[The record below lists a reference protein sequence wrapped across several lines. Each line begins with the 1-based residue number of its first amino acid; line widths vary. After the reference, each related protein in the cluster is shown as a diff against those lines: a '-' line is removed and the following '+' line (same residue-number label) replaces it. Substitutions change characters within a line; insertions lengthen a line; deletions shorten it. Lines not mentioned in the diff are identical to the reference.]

1 MGILTEYIDRKLDW
15 PGIQAERKKQLT
27 RISELRKGRAIFTF
41 ASNLS
46 KGGCPISIDFDDRIH
61 IFDQIDNLEGDKIDI
76 ILETPG
82 GFAEVV
88 EDIVEYIRGKF
99 SEVAIII
106 PGYAKSA
113 GTIMAMA
120 GDEILMEPA
129 SALGPIDAQMTR
141 GEKRFSADAFLEGLD
156 KIKDEVQKVKKLNLA
171 YVPILQS
178 ISPGEIQACINAQ
191 NFSKE
196 LVTKWLS
203 KYKFKFWE
211 KHSTSGKKVTDS
223 EKEMRASE
231 IAEELCDHG
240 KWLTHGRSVT
250 IKHLTDMRLKV
261 TDYSKND
268 ELFDAIR
275 RYYVLLK
282 MSFDTANV
290 FKIYE
295 TMSTQLYRFDISSA
309 TPVPQVEHDKAEI
322 RLVCQKCKTEL
333 TLQANLKEGIEL
345 QKGNIPFP
353 EDNIC
358 ICPICNTRHDVNA
371 LRMQVESQT
380 KKKIV

>member
-1 MGILTEYIDRKLDW
+1 M
-15 PGIQAERKKQLT
+15 
-27 RISELRKGRAIFTF
+27 TF
-41 ASNLS
+41 ASDLS
-46 KGGCPISIDFDDRIH
+46 KGGAPISIDFDDRIH

-88 EDIVEYIRGKF
+88 EDIVEYIRGRF
-99 SEVAIII
+99 SEVAMII

-129 SALGPIDAQMTR
+129 SALGPIDAQMIR
-141 GEKRFSADAFLEGLD
+141 GEKRFSADAFLEGLE
-156 KIKDEVQKVKKLNLA
+156 KIKDEVETNKKLNLA

-211 KHSTSGKKVTDS
+211 KHSTSGEKVTDT
-223 EKEMRASE
+223 EKKKRASE

-250 IKHLTDMRLKV
+250 IKDFTDMRLKV
-261 TDYSKND
+261 TDYSKD
-268 ELFDAIR
+268 KDLFNAIR
-275 RYYVLLK
+275 RYYTLLK
-282 MSFDTANV
+282 MSFDTTNL

-295 TMSTQLYRFDISSA
+295 TQSTQLYRFEISSGSPA
-309 TPVPQVEHDKAEI
+309 PQVVHDKVEI
-322 RLVCQKCKTEL
+322 RFKCSKCKTESK
-333 TLQANLKEGIEL
+333 LQANLK
-345 QKGNIPFP
+345 KGVALLKGSIPFP
-353 EDNIC
+353 EDNIF
-358 ICPICNTRHDVNA
+358 ICPSCNNRNDLSTV
-371 LRMQVESQT
+371 RMQVESQI

>member
-15 PGIQAERKKQLT
+15 PGLEAERKKQLT
-27 RISELRKGRAIFTF
+27 KISELRGGRAIFTF
-41 ASNLS
+41 ASDMSNRS
-46 KGGCPISIDFDDRIH
+46 APISIDYDDRVY
-61 IFDQIDNLEGDKIDI
+61 IFDQISNLEGDKIDV

-82 GFAEVV
+82 GSAEIV
-88 EDIVEYIRGKF
+88 EDIVEYIRDRF
-99 SEVAIII
+99 SEVAMII

-129 SALGPIDAQMTR
+129 SALGPIDAQMIR
-141 GEKRFSADAFLEGLD
+141 GEKRFSADAFLEGLE
-156 KIKDEVQKVKKLNLA
+156 KIKDEVEANNKLNLA

-211 KHSTSGKKVTDS
+211 KHSTSGEIVTDQ
-223 EKEMRASE
+223 EKEKRALE

-250 IKHLTDMRLKV
+250 IKDFTDMRLKV
-261 TDYSKND
+261 TDYSKD
-268 ELFDAIR
+268 KDLFDAIR
-275 RYYVLLK
+275 RYYTLLK
-282 MSFDTANV
+282 MSFDTTNV

-295 TMSTQLYRFDISSA
+295 TQNTQLYRFETSSA
-309 TPVPQVEHDKAEI
+309 SPTPRVEQDKVEI
-322 RLVCQKCKTEL
+322 SFKCKKCNTESI
-333 TLQANLKEGIEL
+333 LQANLKEGVEL
-345 QKGNIPFP
+345 LKGNIPFP
-353 EDNIC
+353 EDNIF
-358 ICPICNTRHDVNA
+358 ICPGCNNRNEVSTI
-371 LRMQVESQT
+371 RMQVESQI